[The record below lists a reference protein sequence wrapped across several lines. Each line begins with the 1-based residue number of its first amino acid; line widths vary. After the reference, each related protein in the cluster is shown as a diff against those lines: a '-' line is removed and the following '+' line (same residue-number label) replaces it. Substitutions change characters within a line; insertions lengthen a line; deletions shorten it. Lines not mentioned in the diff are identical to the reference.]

1 MTIYGKQ
8 DANRI
13 TVKERRIAICPHFG
27 CSYLKKAKPLKFGIL
42 GLHKY
47 PKCSKHGLPLVFI
60 DEFI

>member
-27 CSYLKKAKPLKFGIL
+27 CSYLKRL
-42 GLHKY
+42 
-47 PKCSKHGLPLVFI
+47 FI
-60 DEFI
+60 